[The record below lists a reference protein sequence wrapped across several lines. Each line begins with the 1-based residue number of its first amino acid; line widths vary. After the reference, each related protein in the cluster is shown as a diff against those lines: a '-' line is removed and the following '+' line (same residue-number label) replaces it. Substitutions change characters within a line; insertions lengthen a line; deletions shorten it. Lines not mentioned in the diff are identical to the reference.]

1 MSLRDCLYLLGV
13 MVLIFAA
20 EITGHLASAIGI
32 VPIFVEVHRETD
44 SVLESLAASLCI
56 ILLAWL
62 LFAAFVGIIVFP
74 YYFITVLLR

>member
-1 MSLRDCLYLLGV
+1 MASIIK
-13 MVLIFAA
+13 VLIMIGFM
-20 EITGHLASAIGI
+20 ASAIGI
-32 VPIFVEVHRETD
+32 VPIFVEIHRETD

-62 LFAAFVGIIVFP
+62 LFAAVVGIIVFP

>member
-1 MSLRDCLYLLGV
+1 MTSII
-13 MVLIFAA
+13 MVLFIVGL
-20 EITGHLASAIGI
+20 IASGLLIPA
-32 VPIFVEVHRETD
+32 IFVEIYGETD
-44 SVLESLAASLCI
+44 SMLESLAATLCI